1 MVTVI
6 LVDEHHVVRAGIKR
20 LIEEQSDILVIAE
33 TNQSDQLPALYEQY
47 QPDVFIIDM
56 NTAYGSTLNR
66 VNELTMTYPSARV
79 MIFSNLT
86 ESFFANEAIQSGA
99 KAYIRKTSTI
109 EELLLAIRSV
119 AAGKT
124 YLSVDIAE
132 KLALK
137 NFADEQQD
145 PTTALTPREFE
156 IFRLLAEG
164 TEVES
169 IAKELKISLKTMAN
183 YQAQLKQKLNI
194 ATPIQLV
201 RLALKHHVISLN
213 E

>member
-1 MVTVI
+1 MITVI

-33 TNQSDQLPALYEQY
+33 TNQSDQLPALYEEY

-56 NTAYGSTLNR
+56 NTAHASTLNM
-66 VNELTMTYPSARV
+66 VNELTMKYPSARV
-79 MIFSNLT
+79 IIFSNLP
-86 ESFFANEAIQSGA
+86 ESFFANEAIQAGA

-109 EELLLAIRSV
+109 EELLLAIRNV

-137 NFADEQQD
+137 NIADEQD
-145 PTTALTPREFE
+145 PITILTPREFE
-156 IFRLLAEG
+156 VFRLLAEG

-183 YQAQLKQKLNI
+183 YQTQLKQKLHI
-194 ATPIQLV
+194 TTPTQLV
-201 RLALKHHVISLN
+201 RLALKHRVISLN

>member
-1 MVTVI
+1 MITVI

-33 TNQSDQLPALYEQY
+33 TNQSDQLPALYEEY

-79 MIFSNLT
+79 MIFSNLP

-137 NFADEQQD
+137 NVADEHE
-145 PTTALTPREFE
+145 PSTILTPREFE

-164 TEVES
+164 MEVES

-183 YQAQLKQKLNI
+183 YQTQLKQKLNI

-201 RLALKHHVISLN
+201 RLALKHRVITLN

>member
-1 MVTVI
+1 MITVI

-33 TNQSDQLPALYEQY
+33 TNQSDQLPALYEEY

-66 VNELTMTYPSARV
+66 INELTMTYPSARV
-79 MIFSNLT
+79 MIFSNLP

-99 KAYIRKTSTI
+99 KAYIRKTSTT

-137 NFADEQQD
+137 NVADKQE
-145 PTTALTPREFE
+145 PSTILSPREFE

-164 TEVES
+164 MEVES

-183 YQAQLKQKLNI
+183 YQTQLKQKLNI

-201 RLALKHHVISLN
+201 RLALKHHVITLN

>member
-1 MVTVI
+1 MITVI

-33 TNQSDQLPALYEQY
+33 TNQSDQLPVLYEEY

-79 MIFSNLT
+79 MIFSNLP

-137 NFADEQQD
+137 NVADEQE
-145 PTTALTPREFE
+145 PSTILTPREFE

-164 TEVES
+164 MEVEF

-183 YQAQLKQKLNI
+183 YQTQLKQKLNI

-201 RLALKHHVISLN
+201 RLALKHRVITLN

>member
-1 MVTVI
+1 MITVI

-33 TNQSDQLPALYEQY
+33 TNQSDQLPALYEEY

-66 VNELTMTYPSARV
+66 VNELTMTYLSARV
-79 MIFSNLT
+79 MIFSNLP

-99 KAYIRKTSTI
+99 KAYIRKTSTT

-137 NFADEQQD
+137 NVADDLE
-145 PTTALTPREFE
+145 PSTILTPREFE

-164 TEVES
+164 MEVES

-183 YQAQLKQKLNI
+183 YQTQLKQKLNI

-201 RLALKHHVISLN
+201 RLALKHHVITLN

>member
-1 MVTVI
+1 MITVI

-33 TNQSDQLPALYEQY
+33 TNQSDQLPALYEEY

-79 MIFSNLT
+79 MIFSNLP

-137 NFADEQQD
+137 NVADEQE
-145 PTTALTPREFE
+145 PSTILTPREFE

-164 TEVES
+164 MEVEF
-169 IAKELKISLKTMAN
+169 IAKKLKISLKTMAN
-183 YQAQLKQKLNI
+183 YQTQLKQKLNI

-201 RLALKHHVISLN
+201 RLALKHHVITLN

>member
-1 MVTVI
+1 MITVI

-33 TNQSDQLPALYEQY
+33 TNQSDQLPALYEEY

-56 NTAYGSTLNR
+56 NTAYGSTLKM

-79 MIFSNLT
+79 MIFSNLP

-137 NFADEQQD
+137 NVADEQE
-145 PTTALTPREFE
+145 PSTILTPREFE

-164 TEVES
+164 MEVEF

-183 YQAQLKQKLNI
+183 YQTQLKQKLNI

-201 RLALKHHVISLN
+201 RLALKHHVITLN

>member
-1 MVTVI
+1 MITVI

-33 TNQSDQLPALYEQY
+33 TNQSDQLPALYEEY

-66 VNELTMTYPSARV
+66 VNELTMTYLSARV
-79 MIFSNLT
+79 MIFSNLP

-99 KAYIRKTSTI
+99 KAYIRKTSTT

-137 NFADEQQD
+137 NVADKQE
-145 PTTALTPREFE
+145 PSTILTPREFE

-164 TEVES
+164 MEVES

-183 YQAQLKQKLNI
+183 YQTQLKQKLNI

-201 RLALKHHVISLN
+201 RLALKHHVITLN

>member
-1 MVTVI
+1 MITVI

-33 TNQSDQLPALYEQY
+33 TNQSDQLPALYEEY

-66 VNELTMTYPSARV
+66 VNELTMKYPSARV
-79 MIFSNLT
+79 MIFSNLP

-99 KAYIRKTSTI
+99 KAYIRKTSTT

-137 NFADEQQD
+137 NVADEQE
-145 PTTALTPREFE
+145 PSTILTPREFE

-164 TEVES
+164 MEVES

-183 YQAQLKQKLNI
+183 YQTQLKQKLNI

-201 RLALKHHVISLN
+201 RLALKHHVITLN

>member
-1 MVTVI
+1 MITVI

-33 TNQSDQLPALYEQY
+33 TNQSDQLPALYEEY

-79 MIFSNLT
+79 MIFSNLP

-137 NFADEQQD
+137 NVADEQE
-145 PTTALTPREFE
+145 PSTILTPREFE

-164 TEVES
+164 MEVES

-183 YQAQLKQKLNI
+183 YQTQLKQKLNI

-201 RLALKHHVISLN
+201 RLALKHRVITLN

>member
-1 MVTVI
+1 MITVI

-33 TNQSDQLPALYEQY
+33 TNQSDHLPALYEEY

-66 VNELTMTYPSARV
+66 VHELTMTYPSARV
-79 MIFSNLT
+79 MIFSNLP

-99 KAYIRKTSTI
+99 KAYIRKTSTT

-137 NFADEQQD
+137 NVADKQE
-145 PTTALTPREFE
+145 PSTILTPREFE

-164 TEVES
+164 MEVES

-183 YQAQLKQKLNI
+183 YQTQLKQKLNI

-201 RLALKHHVISLN
+201 RLALKHHVITLN

>member
-1 MVTVI
+1 MITVI

-33 TNQSDQLPALYEQY
+33 TNQSDQLPALYEEY

-79 MIFSNLT
+79 MIFSNLP

-99 KAYIRKTSTI
+99 KAYIRKTSTT

-137 NFADEQQD
+137 NVADEQE
-145 PTTALTPREFE
+145 PSTILTPREFE

-164 TEVES
+164 MEVES

-183 YQAQLKQKLNI
+183 YQTQLKQKLNI

-201 RLALKHHVISLN
+201 RLALKHHVITLN

>member
-1 MVTVI
+1 MITVI

-33 TNQSDQLPALYEQY
+33 TNQSDQLPALYEEY

-79 MIFSNLT
+79 MIFSNLP

-99 KAYIRKTSTI
+99 KAYIRKTSTT

-137 NFADEQQD
+137 NVADDLE
-145 PTTALTPREFE
+145 PSTILTPREFE

-164 TEVES
+164 MEVES

-183 YQAQLKQKLNI
+183 YQTQLKQKLNI

-201 RLALKHHVISLN
+201 RLALKHHVITLN

>member
-1 MVTVI
+1 MITVI

-20 LIEEQSDILVIAE
+20 LIEEQNDILVIAE
-33 TNQSDQLPALYEQY
+33 TNQSDQLPALYEEY

-79 MIFSNLT
+79 MIFSNLP

-99 KAYIRKTSTI
+99 KAYIRKTSTT

-137 NFADEQQD
+137 NVADEQE
-145 PTTALTPREFE
+145 PSTILTPREFE

-164 TEVES
+164 MEVES

-183 YQAQLKQKLNI
+183 YQTQLKQKLNI

-201 RLALKHHVISLN
+201 RLALKHHVITLN

>member
-1 MVTVI
+1 
-6 LVDEHHVVRAGIKR
+6 
-20 LIEEQSDILVIAE
+20 
-33 TNQSDQLPALYEQY
+33 
-47 QPDVFIIDM
+47 
-56 NTAYGSTLNR
+56 
-66 VNELTMTYPSARV
+66 
-79 MIFSNLT
+79 
-86 ESFFANEAIQSGA
+86 
-99 KAYIRKTSTI
+99 
-109 EELLLAIRSV
+109 LLLAIRSV

-137 NFADEQQD
+137 NVADKQE
-145 PTTALTPREFE
+145 PSTILTPREFE

-164 TEVES
+164 MEVES

-183 YQAQLKQKLNI
+183 YQTQLKQKLNI

-201 RLALKHHVISLN
+201 RLALKHHVITLN

>member
-1 MVTVI
+1 MITVI

-33 TNQSDQLPALYEQY
+33 TNQSDQLPALYEEY

-56 NTAYGSTLNR
+56 NTAYGSTLKM

-79 MIFSNLT
+79 MIFSNLP

-137 NFADEQQD
+137 NVADEQE
-145 PTTALTPREFE
+145 PSTILTPREFE

-164 TEVES
+164 MEVEF

-183 YQAQLKQKLNI
+183 YQTQLKQKLNI

-201 RLALKHHVISLN
+201 RLALKHRVITLN

>member
-1 MVTVI
+1 MITVI

-20 LIEEQSDILVIAE
+20 LIEEQNDILVIAE
-33 TNQSDQLPALYEQY
+33 TNQSDQLPALYEEY

-66 VNELTMTYPSARV
+66 VNELTMKYPSARV
-79 MIFSNLT
+79 MIFSNLP
-86 ESFFANEAIQSGA
+86 ESFFAKEAIQSGA
-99 KAYIRKTSTI
+99 KAYIRKTSTT

-137 NFADEQQD
+137 NVADEQE
-145 PTTALTPREFE
+145 PSTILTPREFE

-164 TEVES
+164 MEVES

-183 YQAQLKQKLNI
+183 YQTQLKQKLNI

-201 RLALKHHVISLN
+201 RLALKHHVITLN

>member
-1 MVTVI
+1 MITVI

-20 LIEEQSDILVIAE
+20 LIEEQNDILVIAE
-33 TNQSDQLPALYEQY
+33 TNQSDQLPALYEEY

-79 MIFSNLT
+79 MIFSNLP

-99 KAYIRKTSTI
+99 KAYIRKTSTT

-137 NFADEQQD
+137 NVADDLE
-145 PTTALTPREFE
+145 PSTILTPREFE

-164 TEVES
+164 MEVES

-183 YQAQLKQKLNI
+183 YQTQLKQKLNI

-201 RLALKHHVISLN
+201 RLALKHHVITLN